1 MGSRV
6 PSVWPAVTFCPSVTS
21 TAVKVPLVWKLTESE
36 VAALTL
42 PEAETLDCTVPR
54 CTVTVLAVEG
64 LAEDV
69 P

>member
-1 MGSRV
+1 
-6 PSVWPAVTFCPSVTS
+6 VTS

-42 PEAETLDCTVPR
+42 PEAETLDCRVPR

-64 LAEDV
+64 LAEEL

>member
-42 PEAETLDCTVPR
+42 PEADTLDCTVPR
-54 CTVTVLAVEG
+54 WTVAVLVVDV